1 MAFSVYESVS
11 NNQKI
16 PVNVFVT
23 TIQNS
28 TYHWHA
34 EYEMIGILAGSINI
48 KTKLDNVIL
57 RGGDIFLINPNVIH
71 SITENQNEEN
81 LCMFIQIS
89 QELFA
94 LEKND
99 GMEIRF
105 YLDSTKGEVPEC
117 GFEHFFELM
126 AKIVY
131 ESLDD
136 EKNTQF
142 RLRADVCT
150 LIADLFDNVV
160 YDIRYGDIATRNNQE
175 LTVDVIEFLEGHLE
189 EEKIVDITCHKF
201 GVSRKSLDRNLK
213 MTIGLSV
220 KEMIENLRIQK
231 AKSLLKNTAKNMNY
245 ILDACG
251 FGSEKTFYRVFRE
264 QTGLTPNSF
273 RQNGQ
278 VDNYDKALKGYLDY
292 ETSEVKMR
300 LEKIIKC

>member
-1 MAFSVYESVS
+1 MAFSIYESVS

-34 EYEMIGILAGSINI
+34 EYEMIGVLNGSVNI
-48 KTKLDNVIL
+48 KTKSDNVVL
-57 RGGDIFLINPNVIH
+57 KSGDIYLVNPNIIH
-71 SITENQNEEN
+71 SITENKNEEN
-81 LCMFIQIS
+81 LCMVIQIS

-105 YLDSTKGEVPEC
+105 YLDSTKDEVPEC
-117 GFEHFFELM
+117 GFGHFFEMM

-131 ESLDD
+131 ESLDE
-136 EKNTQF
+136 EKNMQF

-175 LTVDVIEFLEGHLE
+175 LTVEIIEFLEGHLG

-213 MTIGLSV
+213 MTIGLSA
-220 KEMIENLRIQK
+220 KEVIENLRIQK
-231 AKSLLKNTAKNMNY
+231 AKNLLKNTTKNMNY

-273 RQNGQ
+273 RQKGQ